1 MTDINRPFSLFL
13 RFFSLLLFIFY
24 QLNLQINNHY
34 FKKCYKYHILKNI
47 KHEMDRK
54 RIQKEKKRICIEY
67 SSDFVNLI
75 YLFSQ
80 LYLFINILKQIVL
93 HFHKVQK
100 LI

>member
-1 MTDINRPFSLFL
+1 
-13 RFFSLLLFIFY
+13 
-24 QLNLQINNHY
+24 
-34 FKKCYKYHILKNI
+34 
-47 KHEMDRK
+47 MDRK